1 MPSTEPTETTPAP
14 TPKEPR
20 FHCRHLRV
28 SGARCR
34 AIALRGQEFC
44 SYHHSARRPAAPSR
58 QHAPIPLPL
67 IEDRASIQIAL
78 NEIVARIANRSID
91 RKDAGLILYALQ
103 IASTNLPRET
113 HSTKSHAEGPSDDA
127 PDNLIDDAIDDPDL
141 GPIAPVAQVG
151 AEDEAHKSLLQKFID
166 YCDNPP
172 RPCRRCI
179 EHDRIE
185 ANKTEARRLIAE
197 RRAGADPS
205 SQVWSP
211 IYPTYPNPETSEP
224 HFPEPNL
231 PEQIRVP
238 LVPSPWA
245 PGTDDT
251 DATQASHEQKH
262 ERVPLV
268 PSPWA
273 PGTDDTEAPQ
283 ASHEQERERE
293 RERVPLVPSTWAP
306 GTEPD
311 RDPEGHNAAP
321 AAHLV
326 LPPTSPSDEDTPDN
340 YPNPTPETWAKFAAA
355 IPKPNA
361 STHPTTTK
369 PGAPFIAKR

>member
-1 MPSTEPTETTPAP
+1 MPSTEPTETQP

-34 AIALRGQEFC
+34 AIALRNQEFC
-44 SYHHSARRPAAPSR
+44 YYHHAARRPASPSR
-58 QHAPIPLPL
+58 QHEPIPLPL

-113 HSTKSHAEGPSDDA
+113 HSTKSHAEDP
-127 PDNLIDDAIDDPDL
+127 IDDAVDDPTDDPDH

-172 RPCRRCI
+172 RPCRRCV

-197 RRAGADPS
+197 RRAGADPFT
-205 SQVWSP
+205 QVWNP
-211 IYPTYPNPETSEP
+211 TYPTYPNPDTSEP
-224 HFPEPNL
+224 HFPEPTPAN
-231 PEQIRVP
+231 P
-238 LVPSPWA
+238 
-245 PGTDDT
+245 TD
-251 DATQASHEQKH
+251 S
-262 ERVPLV
+262 
-268 PSPWA
+268 
-273 PGTDDTEAPQ
+273 
-283 ASHEQERERE
+283 
-293 RERVPLVPSTWAP
+293 
-306 GTEPD
+306 
-311 RDPEGHNAAP
+311 
-321 AAHLV
+321 
-326 LPPTSPSDEDTPDN
+326 PDN
-340 YPNPTPETWAKFAAA
+340 PPPETLAKFAAA
-355 IPKPNA
+355 IPKLNA
-361 STHPTTTK
+361 GA
-369 PGAPFIAKR
+369 PGA